1 MTQQTSSCFSDD
13 RIGTMIKKL
22 FDNLKL
28 AVARG
33 DMERCSAIPIESI
46 NVDTR
51 FQKTNDIS
59 LVAPGYCV

>member
-1 MTQQTSSCFSDD
+1 
-13 RIGTMIKKL
+13 MIKKL